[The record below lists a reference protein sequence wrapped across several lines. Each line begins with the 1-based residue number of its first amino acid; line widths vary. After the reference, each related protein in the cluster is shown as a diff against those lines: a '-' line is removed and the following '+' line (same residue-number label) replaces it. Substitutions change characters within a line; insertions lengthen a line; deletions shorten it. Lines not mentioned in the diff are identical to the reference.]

1 MMFTAEF
8 RRIEGGWWLAQC
20 VEVPEAVTQGE
31 TLKEARENLREALEL
46 VIESRREEHVEDVG
60 RVRET
65 LEIAI

>member
-1 MMFTAEF
+1 MMFMAGF
-8 RRIEGGWWLAQC
+8 RQIEDGWWLAQC

-31 TLKEARENLREALEL
+31 TLKEARENLRKALQL
-46 VIESRREEHVEDVG
+46 VIESRREEHVKDVG